1 LIKVVS
7 SDPRLPPLL
16 RETGMAVEV
25 VGQEALGMLAQPGAP
40 QPEVLAVD
48 LRGQAQFPDVVA
60 LLKRRHPST
69 PVLLVLSQLDPAVML
84 EAMRAGVNE
93 CVIDPVAQPELRAA
107 LKRLVKN
114 HSATAGEVFAFVG
127 AKGGVGATTTVVNV
141 AAALSKATPDST
153 LLIDLNVAF
162 GDAAVFLG
170 EEPRFSVL
178 DALENVQRLDS
189 TYFGSLVTRTVGG
202 LDLLAASG
210 RPIAGS
216 MEAGRIRSLLDFAS
230 RTRRYTLLDVPRSD
244 TATLDALE
252 LATRIVIVVNQE
264 LATVRTATR
273 IAATLRQRYG
283 RERLR
288 LVLTRTDRKAE
299 ISREDVERTVG
310 VEIEHTIPSDYRS
323 ALSAMNK
330 GRPVVLEYQNELS
343 QAFSAYARQLA
354 GLPEPERE
362 ERVRSTSV
370 FGRLSPKRA

>member
-1 LIKVVS
+1 MIKVVS
-7 SDPRLPPLL
+7 SDPKLLQLL
-16 RETGMAVEV
+16 RETGMSVDAV
-25 VGQEALGMLAQPGAP
+25 GAEALGVLAQPGAS

-48 LRGQAQFPDVVA
+48 LRGQSQFPEVVG
-60 LLKRRHPST
+60 LLKRRHPNT

-93 CVIDPVAQPELRAA
+93 CVIDPLALAELRAA
-107 LKRLVKN
+107 MKRLVK
-114 HSATAGEVFAFVG
+114 SQGTGAGEVFAFVG
-127 AKGGVGATTTVVNV
+127 AKGGVGATTTAVNV
-141 AAALSKATPDST
+141 ATALSKATPDST

-178 DALENVQRLDS
+178 DALDNVQRLD
-189 TYFGSLVTRTVGG
+189 TAYFGGLVVRTVAG

-210 RPIAGS
+210 RPIAGVL
-216 MEAGRIRSLLDFAS
+216 EAGRIRALLDFAS
-230 RTRRYTLLDVPRSD
+230 RTRRYTVLDVPRSD

-273 IAATLRQRYG
+273 MAATLRQRYG
-283 RERLR
+283 RDRLR

-343 QAFSAYARQLA
+343 QAFNAFARQLA

-362 ERVRSTSV
+362 ERVRTTSM